1 MPRLIPTPGL
11 SIKIAVALDI
21 IGTLII
27 EQMGFLLNIPFYHP
41 IILAAALVLAYA
53 LFRWRDE
60 IAVSMIEFTHPFSDG
75 AHKKAAGEAAEII
88 SAPVQILAHGLVSLH
103 KDFED
108 VKENLKAKSIRAQA
122 TNGKKNRFS
131 GK

>member
-1 MPRLIPTPGL
+1 MARLVPTPGTA
-11 SIKIAVALDI
+11 IKIAVALDI

-41 IILAAALVLAYA
+41 IILLAALVLAYV

-60 IAVSMIEFTHPFSDG
+60 IAVGMIELTHPFSDG

-88 SAPVQILAHGLVSLH
+88 SAPVQILAHGIVSMK
-103 KDFED
+103 KDFEE
-108 VKENLKAKSIRAQA
+108 VRENLKAKRIRARA
-122 TNGKKNRFS
+122 TRNLRR
-131 GK
+131 